1 MIVADMQVL
10 LPAGSQNPGTHIPSS
25 SRLVSWGLPA
35 SRIQQAFDLED
46 SPDIH
51 PLLMVTCII
60 HRKLCPASTP
70 VVREYPLLVPVN
82 SSTSKLID
90 FSLGYQASNDT

>member
-1 MIVADMQVL
+1 MFRSGLSRDIRKKMIVADMQVL

-60 HRKLCPASTP
+60 HRVGNRTKGHDHIITYLKCF
-70 VVREYPLLVPVN
+70 VP
-82 SSTSKLID
+82 
-90 FSLGYQASNDT
+90 G